1 MAMRVIHTENE
12 GDGGDRLSEEEES
25 ALTEFLSHVNA
36 WRDSRG
42 LDPPLARGAALK
54 FLMARRFNVD
64 RSLLLYQSHESMRV
78 KEGLSCI
85 HPEKDEELK
94 AELESGK
101 FTILPVG
108 EGVGATVAVFHAS
121 KHLPSSVSQRTT
133 LQGVIYQLDAAL
145 ADASTLR
152 GGLIFIY
159 NMTGSSYANFDYEL
173 SSKILHLLKG
183 SYPARLKKVLIVT
196 APLWFKAPFKVLR
209 LFVREKLRD
218 RVYTVSNPQL
228 ASHIPPDAIPFE
240 MGGKLRYN
248 HEEWLKKCASIEV
261 NTFEQ
266 TPGEEPTLEQLKTLT
281 SAKGAPLS
289 QHSIGSE
296 AAPIPRSRE
305 DGNPTHNGEATSS
318 PSSGFSEEDLSGEDT
333 TGMDLLE
340 FIKHVRAKG
349 RRGLYEEYEEIRSR
363 PASGTFETAKLPI
376 NQNKNRYMDVLC
388 FDHTRV
394 RLVKDCDGSNYINAN
409 FVDGFRQPRAFI
421 STQGPLT
428 HTFTAFWQMIWEQD
442 IRVVVMTTKTMERH
456 RQKCGQYWPEDE
468 HGAMVCGYFEITSI
482 DVQDRKDFIVTELTL
497 FNTSIETSRTIYH
510 FQFLSWPDYGVPSS
524 ALSMLHFL
532 QCVREQQA
540 SVVNDEASESWKT
553 SESPILVHCSAG
565 IGRTGTFATLDYAIR
580 KFTATGKIDIRSIV
594 EKIRSQRASS
604 IQVQDQYVFCHL
616 AFLEYAL
623 NMKYVEEIDLSGF
636 DDLYEES
643 E

>member
-1 MAMRVIHTENE
+1 
-12 GDGGDRLSEEEES
+12 
-25 ALTEFLSHVNA
+25 
-36 WRDSRG
+36 
-42 LDPPLARGAALK
+42 
-54 FLMARRFNVD
+54 
-64 RSLLLYQSHESMRV
+64 MRV

-108 EGVGATVAVFHAS
+108 EGVGAT
-121 KHLPSSVSQRTT
+121 RTT

-152 GGLIFIY
+152 APKSC
-159 NMTGSSYANFDYEL
+159 TSSR
-173 SSKILHLLKG
+173 G

-482 DVQDRKDFIVTELTL
+482 DVQDRKDFIRCPCFIFCNV
-497 FNTSIETSRTIYH
+497 FGSK
-510 FQFLSWPDYGVPSS
+510 
-524 ALSMLHFL
+524 
-532 QCVREQQA
+532 QA

-636 DDLYEES
+636 DDLYEDQFGYVLTLERREVNLTHFQLIFLNTS
-643 E
+643 HQFDLDNIHKMTSLYIHKVIYRHYNLLDLAVCIR